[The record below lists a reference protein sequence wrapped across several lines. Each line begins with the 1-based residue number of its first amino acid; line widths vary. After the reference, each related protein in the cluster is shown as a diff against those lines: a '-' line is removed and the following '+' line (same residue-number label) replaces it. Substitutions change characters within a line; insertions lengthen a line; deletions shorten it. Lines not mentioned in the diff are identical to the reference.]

1 MAARGLAITPAG
13 GHVVRGEMHGAPVK
27 PAAAIAAYKDLTAAD
42 FAGTDDLRLKQIGR
56 VAGQENGAM
65 VQEMKA
71 ALARRGITDVDVYGR
86 AKSPQS
92 MFGKLVETDGMS
104 VGQIKDLSGLR
115 IDTHQAGVDEIQRVR
130 GAVTETFG
138 DALTPK
144 KDYVVHP
151 NPPEKGGYAGRV
163 HDLVD
168 GTAVPEHEL
177 QVGHKDS
184 SGFIDGKVKNAS
196 GEARSL
202 HDLTGFKGELYG
214 VKVPPEL
221 QGEYMAL
228 MKDISRNNATGKT
241 LAESPELAA
250 RVAKFRSEVQAQLPA
265 KFAAPPEPELA
276 GAARLRNAA
285 ARGLGVVGVAGG
297 GLQYYNGLEE
307 LQAGKTAEGVSD
319 VGGGVTN
326 MAAGGAM
333 IAGRVALGTTLGG
346 VAATG
351 DGIKDIY
358 VGVRDGDVE
367 RGVVGGV
374 KTAAGGAMI
383 AGVATANPILIA
395 GGAVTYG
402 GAVVYENREAIADG
416 AVWVGDKAIV
426 AGTAVK
432 DTAVAAGS
440 AVKGAAVNSARWVGD
455 RATAATDAVGGALS
469 SAGGRVKS
477 LFTGW

>member
-13 GHVVRGEMHGAPVK
+13 GHVVRGEMHGAPLK
-27 PAAAIAAYKDLTAAD
+27 ASAAIDAYKGMTAAD
-42 FAGTDDLRLKQIGR
+42 FAGTDDLRLKQISR
-56 VAGQENGAM
+56 VAGHENGAM
-65 VQEMKA
+65 VQEMKT
-71 ALARRGITDVDVYGR
+71 ALARNGITDVDVYGR
-86 AKSPQS
+86 AKTPQS
-92 MFGKLVETDGMS
+92 MFGKLVETDGMT

-138 DALTPK
+138 DALTHK
-144 KDYVVHP
+144 KDYVAHP

-184 SGFIDGKVKNAS
+184 SRFIDGKVRNAS

-202 HDLTGFKGELYG
+202 HDLTGFKGELHG

-228 MKDISRNNATGKT
+228 MKDISRNNAAGGT
-241 LAESPELAA
+241 LADSPDLAA
-250 RVAKFRSEVQAQLPA
+250 RVAKFRTEVQAQLPA
-265 KFAAPPEPELA
+265 KFAAPPDPKLA

-307 LQAGKTAEGVSD
+307 LRAGKTPEGMAD

-346 VAATG
+346 AAATG
-351 DGIKDIY
+351 DGLKDIY
-358 VGVRDGDVE
+358 LGVRDGDVE
-367 RGVVGGV
+367 KGVVGTV

-383 AGVATANPILIA
+383 AGVATANPVLIA

-402 GAVVYENREAIADG
+402 GAIVYENREAIADG
-416 AVWVGDKAIV
+416 AVWVGDKAV
-426 AGTAVK
+426 EGGKWVGNKAVEAGTAVK
-432 DTAVAAGS
+432 
-440 AVKGAAVNSARWVGD
+440 N
-455 RATAATDAVGGALS
+455 
-469 SAGGRVKS
+469 
-477 LFTGW
+477 LFSGW